1 MEAFAP
7 SSGLGAACAGAVG
20 CTGGAGCW
28 AVTGEMDASTIETA
42 ASYDGGAPSR
52 STGSQGKARQSLCTH
67 EDRHV
72 EMM

>member
-1 MEAFAP
+1 
-7 SSGLGAACAGAVG
+7 
-20 CTGGAGCW
+20 
-28 AVTGEMDASTIETA
+28 MDASTIETA